1 MTVTANFASGIL
13 SILGDTLDNPIV
25 MSRDVAGNLIINN
38 GAVPITG
45 GVATIGNTTLIQ
57 ASGSDGN
64 DTISLD
70 ETNGAIPATAFLGGR
85 GNDTLIGG
93 AGNDTF
99 TWNPG
104 DGSDTIEGQG
114 GLDTLNFNG
123 SNANEMI
130 AISANGS
137 RARLSRDVGAVTMDV
152 NGVETIAL
160 KVVGGAD
167 TIAVNDLTGTNVTK
181 VAIDLQA
188 LGGGGDGA
196 ADTVI
201 VNGTAG
207 NDQISVSQNGSQL
220 VVNGLAAQTTIDGAE
235 PAGDVVQIN
244 GLGGADTVSING
256 GDGAETLSI
265 IANGTFVRVSRTD
278 AQMFNVD
285 VNSESLV
292 VNGSGGDDTI
302 VAGNGIARACAIL
315 PDNSAA
321 KGEVLAFRSPRRH
334 RSIVHGLTRWGSLAA
349 AIAMASWLG
358 FAMGS
363 DTSLALS
370 QSGAASDATFLPELL
385 DPGTGFLRDLSEGL
399 RG

>member
-1 MTVTANFASGIL
+1 MRPFYRAGTSGRHGVFHAERRHHRVFDARCFVFQGRNRNMTVTANFASGIL

-167 TIAVNDLTGTNVTK
+167 TIAVNDLPGTNVTK
-181 VAIDLQA
+181 VAIALQA

-285 VNSESLV
+285 VNSE
-292 VNGSGGDDTI
+292 
-302 VAGNGIARACAIL
+302 
-315 PDNSAA
+315 
-321 KGEVLAFRSPRRH
+321 
-334 RSIVHGLTRWGSLAA
+334 
-349 AIAMASWLG
+349 
-358 FAMGS
+358 
-363 DTSLALS
+363 
-370 QSGAASDATFLPELL
+370 
-385 DPGTGFLRDLSEGL
+385 
-399 RG
+399 

>member
-1 MTVTANFASGIL
+1 MRPFYRAGTSGRHGVFHAERRHHRVFDARCFVFQGRNRNMTVTANFASGIL

-93 AGNDTF
+93 AGKDTF

-104 DGSDTIEGQG
+104 AGSE
-114 GLDTLNFNG
+114 
-123 SNANEMI
+123 
-130 AISANGS
+130 
-137 RARLSRDVGAVTMDV
+137 DV

-235 PAGDVVQIN
+235 PAGDGVQIN

-285 VNSESLV
+285 VNSE
-292 VNGSGGDDTI
+292 
-302 VAGNGIARACAIL
+302 
-315 PDNSAA
+315 
-321 KGEVLAFRSPRRH
+321 
-334 RSIVHGLTRWGSLAA
+334 
-349 AIAMASWLG
+349 
-358 FAMGS
+358 
-363 DTSLALS
+363 
-370 QSGAASDATFLPELL
+370 
-385 DPGTGFLRDLSEGL
+385 
-399 RG
+399 